1 MKLVP
6 ATMKDSDFLLTI
18 RRDPVVKK
26 WFLDQRK
33 ISKAEHKEWMQRAL
47 STPGY
52 QVFILMIRHEQPCGR
67 GSLIIKGKFVE
78 IALAVHKDYRGYG
91 LGTIAIKALLR
102 KAKATGKIPWAKVKR
117 DNRASIN
124 AFLSAGMRPFPDL
137 IEFRT

>member
-1 MKLVP
+1 MILQP
-6 ATMKDSDFLLTI
+6 ITIKDSDFLLKL
-18 RRDPVVKK
+18 RMDPVMRK
-26 WFLDQRK
+26 FALSREK
-33 ISKAEHKEWMQRAL
+33 ISNAEHKEWMQRAL

-102 KAKATGKIPWAKVKR
+102 KAKATGRIPWAKVKGT
-117 DNRASIN
+117 NRASIN
-124 AFLSAGMRPFPDL
+124 AFLSAGMRLPGL
-137 IEFRT
+137 VEFTL